1 MAKDTKGHGSEK
13 RGAAV
18 QNYADVMKRNP
29 GYGNLRAKGEALA
42 AVHPDDKSAALAL
55 ANAHPKSDPVPVH
68 DAMSKQY
75 FPNMSPA
82 DKQASRDRNSA
93 DTRDEYNRDLSLRS
107 RNGQVGSGMKFR
119 G

>member
-42 AVHPDDKSAALAL
+42 AVHPDDKAAALAL
-55 ANAHPKSDPVPVH
+55 ANGPKSDAVPVH

-75 FPNMSPA
+75 FPKMSDS

-93 DTRDEYNRDLSLRS
+93 ASRDEYNRDLSLRS
-107 RNGQVGSGMKFR
+107 RNGQVGSGMKYR